1 MTGLS
6 AVIGSWKIM
15 EIAAPRR
22 VRIWS
27 SGSDSSDWPS
37 NSMEPETCAVGGR
50 SRSSARDV
58 ADFPE
63 PDSPTNPSVSP
74 GWMAKETPSTTV
86 RVPKAMVRSCT
97 RSNGWLVIWVRLAEL
112 WWMMYSFGRNKRL
125 MG

>member
-1 MTGLS
+1 
-6 AVIGSWKIM
+6 M

-22 VRIWS
+22 VRIWA
-27 SGSDSSDWPS
+27 SGSVSRGWPS
-37 NSMEPETCAVGGR
+37 NIMEPDTCAVGGS

-74 GWMAKETPSTTV
+74 GSIAKETWSTTV
-86 RVPKAMVRSCT
+86 RLPKAMVRSCT
-97 RSNGWLVIWVRLAEL
+97 RSSGGLVIWLRLAEM
-112 WWMMYSFGRNKRL
+112 WPQVYSFGRNKRL